1 MTSATNNII
10 ETRHTAETE
19 SERLLK
25 EISASIPGLVYQF
38 KTDAGGVQSFT
49 YVSEGARSRL
59 GIEPREIYGNDNVG
73 FEIVHPDDLAPL
85 LKSIKVST
93 DAKVLT
99 DNGLKYI
106 YWNEKS
112 IIGAQINYI
121 NDTRTFCTSENGEIK
136 YGKSQDKDNE
146 TTFFFN
152 TV

>member
-1 MTSATNNII
+1 MINATNNII
-10 ETRHTAETE
+10 ETRHAAETE
-19 SERLLK
+19 STC
-25 EISASIPGLVYQF
+25 A
-38 KTDAGGVQSFT
+38 DAHVLYSFT
-49 YVSEGARSRL
+49 YDSEGARSHL
-59 GIEPREIYGNDNVG
+59 GIEPREIYGNEHVG

-136 YGKSQDKDNE
+136 YGKSQNKDNE
-146 TTFFFN
+146 TTFYFSIPDR
-152 TV
+152 